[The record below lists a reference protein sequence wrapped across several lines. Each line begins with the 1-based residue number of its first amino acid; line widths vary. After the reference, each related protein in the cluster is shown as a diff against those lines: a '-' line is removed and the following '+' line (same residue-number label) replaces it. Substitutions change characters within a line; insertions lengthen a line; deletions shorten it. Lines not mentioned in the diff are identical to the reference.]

1 MGARTGSLIGLF
13 FGLLWLGLGVSVLAM
28 PAKLIVAVL
37 GIIAFGLIAFRVWRR
52 APVPGATFNRG
63 IFLTAVGLEFAA
75 FVIAGWVLDRIGV
88 TGYEWPVVGAIVGLH
103 FIGLWMA
110 SRDRRFLWLSGGMTA
125 INLFAMT
132 LAPASATMLMVSG
145 FGSAVA
151 IGLAVLA

>member
-1 MGARTGSLIGLF
+1 MGPRIGSLIGLV

-28 PAKLIVAVL
+28 PGKLVVAIV
-37 GIIAFGLIAFRVWRR
+37 GIIAFGLIALRAWRR
-52 APVPGATFNRG
+52 APVPGATFNHR
-63 IFLTAVGLEFAA
+63 IFLMAVGLEFAA
-75 FVIAGWVLDRIGV
+75 FVVAGWAIDRIGL
-88 TGYEWPVVGAIVGLH
+88 TGHEWPVVGAIVGLH

-110 SRDRRFLWLSGGMTA
+110 SQDRRFLWLSGGMTA

-145 FGSAVA
+145 FGSAIA

>member
-13 FGLLWLGLGVSVLAM
+13 FGLLWLGLGVSVLTM
-28 PAKLIVAVL
+28 PAKLIVAIL
-37 GIIAFGLIAFRVWRR
+37 GIIAFGLIAVRIWRR
-52 APVPGATFNRG
+52 APASGATFNRR
-63 IFLTAVGLEFAA
+63 IFLSAVGLEFAA
-75 FVIAGWVLDRIGV
+75 FVVAGWVLDRIGV

-110 SRDRRFLWLSGGMTA
+110 ARDRRFLWLSGGMTA
-125 INLFAMT
+125 VNLFAMT